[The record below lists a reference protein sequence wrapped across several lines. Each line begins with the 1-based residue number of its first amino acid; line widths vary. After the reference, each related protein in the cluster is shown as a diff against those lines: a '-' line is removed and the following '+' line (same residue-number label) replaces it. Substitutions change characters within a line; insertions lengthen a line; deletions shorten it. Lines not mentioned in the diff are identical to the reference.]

1 MRKTADKV
9 LGSLKIAV
17 DAFFKVL
24 NLWTGKPKIEKP
36 ESGEDRPGR

>member
-1 MRKTADKV
+1 MRKTADR
-9 LGSLKIAV
+9 LLESLKIAI

-24 NLWTGKPKIEKP
+24 NLWTGKPKIETP